1 MQNWFLMVCAWL
13 VVPRESNK
21 EETDWCGSADLDDF
35 DEEDE
40 LLLEEEDAGCWGK
53 AGSGLGAGPP
63 YGEEQALIW
72 GHDIPHVTGE

>member
-1 MQNWFLMVCAWL
+1 MVCAWL

-21 EETDWCGSADLDDF
+21 EETDWCGSADLDDW

-53 AGSGLGAGPP
+53 LGAP
-63 YGEEQALIW
+63 GEDQALMW
-72 GHDIPHVTGE
+72 GHDAPHAHAAG